1 LPLLA
6 MLGHVM
12 PQPRPYYAENSFSL
26 TFYDIMTAC
35 AGDQLNGDIGFY
47 VQLAGKQPA
56 RILELGC
63 GTGRVTSALAERGHT
78 ICGVDLSGQML
89 EQARRK
95 LAHNMASGKVHF
107 LQADMCDFSLD
118 GKFDL
123 IIAPFYSFSHLLTM
137 EQRRT
142 ALARIAKHLAPD
154 GRTVLHLIKRD
165 TLANT
170 LGVSELTA
178 SRMTIPLPKHQ
189 AVLTA
194 QSIGHSADHAAQR
207 CDISVQY
214 QLMDNNRRIVAE
226 SIEQLTYGWIDADQ
240 IAPLLTEAGLHLT
253 RRETGFIE
261 GQHGNEDIWVLEH
274 KDPNA

>member
-1 LPLLA
+1 
-6 MLGHVM
+6 M

-35 AGDQLNGDIGFY
+35 AGDQLNGEIGFY

-63 GTGRVTSALAERGHT
+63 GTGRVTAALAERGHT
-78 ICGVDLSGQML
+78 ICGVDLSAPML
-89 EQARRK
+89 EQARLK
-95 LAHNMASGKVHF
+95 LANNVALGKVHF

-118 GKFDL
+118 GRFDL
-123 IIAPFYSFSHLLTM
+123 IIAPFFSFSHLLTM
-137 EQRRT
+137 EQRR
-142 ALARIAKHLAPD
+142 AGLARIAEHMAPD
-154 GRTVLHLIKRD
+154 GRAVLHLIKRD
-165 TLANT
+165 TLATT
-170 LGVSELTA
+170 LDVSELTN
-178 SRMTIPLPKHQ
+178 SRTTIPLPSHQ
-189 AVLTA
+189 AILTA

-207 CDISVQY
+207 CDISVKY

-226 SIEQLTYGWIDADQ
+226 SVEQLTYGWIEADQ
-240 IAPLLTEAGLHLT
+240 IAPLLKDTGLHLT

-261 GQHGNEDIWVLEH
+261 GQHGNEDIWVLAH